1 MKTFNLQPSLDLR
14 ADTLGYLI
22 TVSAENSMTVEEL
35 MVQMLEDCVVA
46 SMAIEKHIAEQEAA
60 KDSYEM
66 NVEKQVEEQL
76 SL

>member
-22 TVSAENSMTVEEL
+22 AVAAENKFTLEEL

>member
-22 TVSAENSMTVEEL
+22 AVAAENNMTVEEL

-46 SMAIEKHIAEQEAA
+46 TMAIEKHIAEQEALA
-60 KDSYEM
+60 ASYEM
-66 NVEKQVEEQL
+66 NVEKRVEEQL
-76 SL
+76 SS